1 MHRVARLS
9 SVLRPA
15 VTILAWLILLAT
27 IPFLVWVVLYGQADL
42 ADGVEAPV
50 SSLPLL
56 PVALYLGL
64 YVLRSTLMV
73 VALFSLRRILNHF
86 GREQFFTRECVVAF
100 RRIGVQLVALAA
112 IDVLT
117 PVITYAALAATEPR
131 FDPTDVWI
139 LLTDLPFM
147 PLVGGLFALIM
158 AHVLGQAADLAEDAA
173 LTV

>member
-1 MHRVARLS
+1 MNRVARLS
-9 SVLRPA
+9 SVLRLT
-15 VTILAWLILLAT
+15 VTVLAWLIILAT
-27 IPFLVWVVLYGQADL
+27 IPFLVWVAVYGNADL
-42 ADGVEAPV
+42 AQGVNVPV
-50 SSLPLL
+50 SDLPLL
-56 PVALYLGL
+56 PVVLFLGL
-64 YVLRSTLMV
+64 YTLRSLVMV

-86 GREQFFTRECVVAF
+86 GREQFFTRECVIAF

>member
-1 MHRVARLS
+1 MNRVARLS

-15 VTILAWLILLAT
+15 VSVLAWLILLAT
-27 IPFLVWVVLYGQADL
+27 IPFLAWVVVYGDADL
-42 ADGVEAPV
+42 SKDVNVPV

-56 PVALYLGL
+56 PVVLFLALYA
-64 YVLRSTLMV
+64 LRSLLMV

-86 GREQFFTRECVVAF
+86 GREQYFTRDCVAGF
-100 RRIGVQLVALAA
+100 RRIGLQLVALAA
-112 IDVLT
+112 VDVLT
-117 PVITYAALAATEPR
+117 PILTILALWATEPR
-131 FDPTDVWI
+131 FDPSDIWI

-147 PLVGGLFALIM
+147 PSVGGLFALIM

>member
-1 MHRVARLS
+1 MNRVARLS
-9 SVLRPA
+9 SVLRLT
-15 VTILAWLILLAT
+15 VTVLAWLILLAT
-27 IPFLVWVVLYGQADL
+27 IPFLVWVAVYGNADL
-42 ADGVEAPV
+42 AQDVNVPV
-50 SSLPLL
+50 SDLPLL
-56 PVALYLGL
+56 PVVLFLALYT
-64 YVLRSTLMV
+64 LRSLAMV

-117 PVITYAALAATEPR
+117 PVFTYAALAATEPR

>member
-15 VTILAWLILLAT
+15 VTVLAWLILVAT
-27 IPFLVWVVLYGQADL
+27 IPFLVWIVVCGDTDL
-42 ADGVEAPV
+42 SKDVNVPV

-56 PVALYLGL
+56 PVAVFLGL
-64 YVLRSTLMV
+64 YALRSALMV

-86 GREQFFTRECVVAF
+86 GHEQYFTRDCVAGF
-100 RRIGVQLVALAA
+100 RRIGLQLVALAA
-112 IDVLT
+112 VDVLT
-117 PVITYAALAATEPR
+117 PLLTIAALWATEPR
-131 FDPTDVWI
+131 FDPSDIWI

>member
-15 VTILAWLILLAT
+15 VTVLAWLILLAT
-27 IPFLVWVVLYGQADL
+27 IPFLAWVVLYGQADL

-64 YVLRSTLMV
+64 YALRSALMV

-86 GREQFFTRECVVAF
+86 GREQYFTRDCVIGF
-100 RRIGVQLVALAA
+100 RRIGMQLVALAA
-112 IDVLT
+112 VDVVAPIL
-117 PVITYAALAATEPR
+117 VLAALWVTEPR
-131 FDPTDVWI
+131 FDPSDTWV